1 MIYGLSVETIL
12 TGALVFLRI
21 SAILYALPFFGDEPI
36 PAQVRVLLG
45 VALAFGL
52 QSRVPA
58 GWITSIPTDMVPF
71 TILVVKEISIG
82 LFMGFIGRL
91 AFDGILMAASL
102 VGYQMGF
109 GTADLMYPG
118 LNTQVSA
125 FTAMHRGVMMLI
137 FLTLNLHYIYLDG
150 IIKTF
155 ELIPAGGAIPSKA
168 LMPLIIQTT
177 SGIFRVALQ
186 LSAPVLV
193 ALIFANSALGLAAR
207 TVPQLNV
214 FTMSFPVGFFVGMSI
229 YIACLPFFPEW
240 TTHHFALSQELIVK
254 TIQGLAP

>member
-1 MIYGLSVETIL
+1 MIYGLSVESIL
-12 TGALVFLRI
+12 TAALVFTRI
-21 SAILYALPFFGDEPI
+21 SALLYALPFFGDEPI
-36 PAQVRVLLG
+36 PAQVRILLG
-45 VALAFGL
+45 VALAFGF

-58 GWITSIPTDMVPF
+58 GWLTAFPTDMLPF
-71 TILVVKEISIG
+71 TIMVVKEVSIG
-82 LFMGFIGRL
+82 LFLGFVGRL

-109 GTADLMYPG
+109 GTADLIYPG

-125 FTAMHRGVMMLI
+125 FTAMHRGVIMLI
-137 FLTLNLHYIYLDG
+137 FLSLNLHHIYLDG

-155 ELIPAGGAIPSKA
+155 EFIPAGGAIPSREILPF
-168 LMPLIIQTT
+168 LMRLT
-177 SGIFRVALQ
+177 SGIFQVALQ

-214 FTMSFPVGFFVGMSI
+214 FTMSFPVGFFVGMCI
-229 YIACLPFFPEW
+229 YLACIPFFPEW
-240 TTHHFALSQELIVK
+240 TTRHFEMSRGYMHEMIK
-254 TIQGLAP
+254 GLAP